1 MRGKR
6 AVVLSSLFAL
16 SVFAG
21 GAVYAE
27 LQTGDYTPATLGSI
41 EQSAPRKLS
50 ANSTYQINS
59 FPTYSPDLEPGDGM
73 EETKS
78 YCNTCH
84 SPRYIPMQAPLP
96 AATWEAEFNKM
107 IKTYGASIPDDS
119 SQKIIRYLQAHY
131 TPETRKR

>member
-6 AVVLSSLFAL
+6 ADVLSSLFAL
-16 SVFAG
+16 SVLAG

-78 YCNTCH
+78 YSNTYH
-84 SPRYIPMQAPLP
+84 SPRYTPIQPPPP
-96 AATWEAEFNKM
+96 AATWEAESNKM
-107 IKTYGASIPDDS
+107 IKTYRSP
-119 SQKIIRYLQAHY
+119 
-131 TPETRKR
+131 TP

>member
-1 MRGKR
+1 MEWRRIFVEPRREARDCCRKRRVTGANQMRGKR

-16 SVFAG
+16 SVLAG

-73 EETKS
+73 EETRS
-78 YCNTCH
+78 EEHT
-84 SPRYIPMQAPLP
+84 SELQ
-96 AATWEAEFNKM
+96 
-107 IKTYGASIPDDS
+107 
-119 SQKIIRYLQAHY
+119 SQFH
-131 TPETRKR
+131 